1 MGELDQKECL
11 CFVDRGTNNF
21 QGHRAIL
28 VVAMVVDE
36 RMVRFLA
43 KVLGFYHVRVLGFR
57 VATYYISPHFVFM
70 HKSIL
75 CLCTEIYKCIDLAI
89 FSEQS

>member
-1 MGELDQKECL
+1 MAELDQKECL
-11 CFVDRGTNNF
+11 CFADKGTNNF
-21 QGHRAIL
+21 RDHRATL

-43 KVLGFYHVRVLGFR
+43 KVLDFDHVRVLGFR
-57 VATYYISPHFVFM
+57 VATLDFSHHFVFM

-75 CLCTEIYKCIDLAI
+75 
-89 FSEQS
+89 